1 MLFLEKEISCK
12 MKKENIFLIIGA
24 CLSAITVMIG
34 AFGAHALH
42 NLLTE
47 NNRLDTF
54 KTAVEYQLF
63 HAMGIL
69 LIGIIYKT
77 TKHQLIKWAGFLFM
91 IGILFFSGSLYILS
105 ISNQKIWGAVAP
117 IGGLSFI
124 MGWLLLAIGIYKN

>member
-1 MLFLEKEISCK
+1 

-47 NNRLDTF
+47 NNRVETF
-54 KTAVEYQLF
+54 KIAVDYQF
-63 HAMGIL
+63 YHTIGIL
-69 LIGIIYKT
+69 LIGFIYKNNM
-77 TKHQLIKWAGFLFM
+77 HQLIKWAGFLLM

-105 ISNQKIWGAVAP
+105 ISNQKMWGAVAP

-124 MGWLLLAIGIYKN
+124 LGWILLAIGVYKEGRKEGKK